1 MNEEELALQRAFSDI
16 YRGYSEIFWRGK
28 KFFIKHLDQFDKT
41 QIDEDYLSL
50 FNRIKGKGIPTTE
63 EKLKTLDEQKLW
75 TKDDEKFLVNQRGY
89 LSTLRKTKEKLAYDY
104 QIRDINKQISEA
116 ENKIL
121 IETIKKNNL
130 LGQTCESFVDNKMQ
144 SSYIKVCLFNDA
156 ELKEK
161 SFTDD
166 ELNELEQE
174 EIDELTGL
182 YVFKSNNFNE
192 NNLKKIAISHTF
204 RSFYSISDNISDFF
218 KKSIFELSI
227 NQINLIYW
235 ANQYKFIFNT
245 YNIPEDIMKNPDL
258 IEQHVNKIKNTK
270 NNLSKGGSGNKVLVG
285 ASAEEGK
292 QIGAKSYAKQIDEWG
307 QIDDITE
314 AYKKMKN

>member
-1 MNEEELALQRAFSDI
+1 MNENELALQRAFSDI

-28 KFFIKHLDQFDKT
+28 KFFIKHLDQFDRT

-75 TKDDEKFLVNQRGY
+75 TKDDEKFLVNQKSY

-130 LGQTCESFVDNKMQ
+130 LGQTCENFVDNKMQ

-161 SFTDD
+161 SFSEE

-182 YVFKSNNFNE
+182 YIFKLNNFSE
-192 NNLKKIAISHTF
+192 DNLKKIAISRFFTA
-204 RSFYSISDNISDFF
+204 FYYISDRVSDFF
-218 KKSIFELSI
+218 KKPLFELSF
-227 NQINLIYW
+227 NQINLVNYG
-235 ANQYKFIFNT
+235 NYYKSIFEN
-245 YNIPEDIMKNPDL
+245 YQIPEDIRKNPDL

-270 NNLSKGGSGNKVLVG
+270 NNLNKGGSGNKVLVG
-285 ASAEEGK
+285 ANAEEGK
-292 QIGAKSYAKQIDEWG
+292 QVGAKSYAKQIDEWG